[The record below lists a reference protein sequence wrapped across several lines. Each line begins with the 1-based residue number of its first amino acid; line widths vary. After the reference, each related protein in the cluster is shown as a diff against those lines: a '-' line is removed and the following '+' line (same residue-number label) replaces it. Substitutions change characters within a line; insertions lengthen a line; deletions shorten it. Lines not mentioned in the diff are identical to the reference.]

1 MTKFEINGIHKQE
14 EAYIESY
21 ANRAFAYSCKTCAER
36 GLDTHR
42 HGCENCPIK
51 EAHIK
56 ALEEIKIGKRKAP
69 KKFNYGARKYI
80 CNNRVTI
87 VMNFYESKE

>member
-1 MTKFEINGIHKQE
+1 MTKFEVNGIHKQE
-14 EAYIESY
+14 GAYTEAF
-21 ANRAFAYSCKTCAER
+21 ANKTFAYSCKTCAER

-51 EAHIK
+51 TAHEK
-56 ALEEIKIGKRKAP
+56 ALEEIKSGERKAP
-69 KKFNYGARKYI
+69 ENFHYGAKKFI

-87 VMNFYESKE
+87 VMNFYYSKD